1 VIVTAEADHY
11 GQRRAGAGADQPDD
25 HKHSGNPRKLA
36 VPMSASAWAGA
47 SAAQFS
53 ALVELD
59 HPALVPERTGWPLRM
74 RVSGGVPE
82 STNGFQRLVTNRRQ
96 PRLIS
101 YANIV
106 GPEPHGIYAH

>member
-1 VIVTAEADHY
+1 VPT
-11 GQRRAGAGADQPDD
+11 RSGADPHTHHHHDR
-25 HKHSGNPRKLA
+25 SPLKLTA
-36 VPMSASAWAGA
+36 PMIARACAGA

-59 HPALVPERTGWPLRM
+59 HPALVPELTGWPLRV